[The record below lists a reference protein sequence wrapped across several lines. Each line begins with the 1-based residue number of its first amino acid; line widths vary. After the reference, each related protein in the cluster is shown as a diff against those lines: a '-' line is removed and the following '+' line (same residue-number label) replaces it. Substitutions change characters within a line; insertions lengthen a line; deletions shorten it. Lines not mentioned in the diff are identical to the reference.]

1 MSKLFEIVTWKI
13 LLDKLK
19 YYGIFG
25 IMLRL
30 LESYLTERKKLVD
43 FAEYVSTCKSVEVRV
58 PQGLVLEL
66 LLFEIYTISF

>member
-1 MSKLFEIVTWKI
+1 MSKVFEIVTWKI
-13 LLDKLK
+13 LLDKLE

-30 LESYLTERKKLVD
+30 LESYLTERKKFVD

-58 PQGLVLEL
+58 PQGSVLGL
-66 LLFEIYTISF
+66 